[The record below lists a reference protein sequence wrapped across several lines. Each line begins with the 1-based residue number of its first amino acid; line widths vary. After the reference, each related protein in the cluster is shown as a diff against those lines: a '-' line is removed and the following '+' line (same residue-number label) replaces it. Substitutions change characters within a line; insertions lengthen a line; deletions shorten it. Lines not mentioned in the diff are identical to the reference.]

1 MKWFLTL
8 AVILNLL
15 AGAYGVLRQR
25 APVNIHAQEVNPGQL
40 KTLPADWLQPGVT
53 SDASAPAS
61 ANAEDTRVEG
71 SKLSASAPLSTHK
84 VAASAVA
91 STAAKPQA
99 LVPKPVA
106 GAHPKLATASSPLP
120 SPPAMVSCMQW
131 DGLNAGLL
139 ARVRAGLAGLKLSKG
154 QMSSQS
160 SSSPAVNTNVR
171 YWVYYPEQANGA
183 VTDAMAKELKAK
195 GFDNYVVQND
205 GEFKGAI
212 SLGLFAKQD
221 TAGELVARLKSAGYV
236 QAKIDARG
244 AKIQLTVLRFR
255 SLTASQAAALTSLQH
270 RLAPSLGLTR
280 EQCR

>member
-15 AGAYGVLRQR
+15 AGAYGVLRQH

-40 KTLPADWLQPGVT
+40 KTLPADWLQPGIT
-53 SDASAPAS
+53 PDASAPAS

-71 SKLSASAPLSTHK
+71 SKPSASAPLSNLK

-106 GAHPKLATASSPLP
+106 GAHPKLATASAP
-120 SPPAMVSCMQW
+120 SPTVMVSCMQW
-131 DGLNAGLL
+131 DGLNASLL
-139 ARVRAGLAGLKLSKG
+139 ARVRAGLAGLKLSNG

-221 TAGELVARLKSAGYV
+221 TAGELVARLKSAGYA

-244 AKIQLTVLRFR
+244 AKIQLTVLSFR
-255 SLTASQAAALTSLQH
+255 SLTASQAAALTSLQQ
-270 RLAPSLGLTR
+270 RLAPRLGLTR